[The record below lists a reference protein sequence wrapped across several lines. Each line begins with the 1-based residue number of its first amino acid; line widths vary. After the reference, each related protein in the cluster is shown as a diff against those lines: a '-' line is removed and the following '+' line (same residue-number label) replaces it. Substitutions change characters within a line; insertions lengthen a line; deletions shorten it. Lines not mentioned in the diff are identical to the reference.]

1 MAPRAIEGLQSILNY
16 LEFLNNLKHGG
27 SMDLLT
33 PTSVHPVEEERVISK
48 VVKEPKW
55 ATLTTKISKQ
65 GHYNRVMVRNP
76 WLEKEELAIRVA
88 S

>member
-1 MAPRAIEGLQSILNY
+1 MTPREIEGLQSILHY
-16 LEFLNNLKHGG
+16 LEFLNDLKHGD

-33 PTSVHPVEEERVISK
+33 PTSVHPIQEERVIGK
-48 VVKEPKW
+48 VVKEPKR

-65 GHYNRVMVRNP
+65 GHHNRAMVRNP
-76 WLEKEELAIRVA
+76 WLEKKGLAIRVA